1 MISRKGEAP
10 CPLPPAELSHG
21 QEQKYKCC
29 SLCGVFSVAM
39 PKPQNP
45 LGKQKQAGPYP
56 GRLLFLPSLHP
67 PEPHAAF
74 PPRCN
79 IYRGSVTRVFLKARF
94 TLRLLTVLR
103 GFMPHFP
110 QCRV

>member
-10 CPLPPAELSHG
+10 CPLPPAELSHR

-29 SLCGVFSVAM
+29 SLPGVCSVAM

-45 LGKQKQAGPYP
+45 LGKQKQAGPCP

-67 PEPHAAF
+67 PEPSCPTLPSHPDAIFIEALL
-74 PPRCN
+74 P
-79 IYRGSVTRVFLKARF
+79 VFS
-94 TLRLLTVLR
+94 
-103 GFMPHFP
+103 
-110 QCRV
+110 